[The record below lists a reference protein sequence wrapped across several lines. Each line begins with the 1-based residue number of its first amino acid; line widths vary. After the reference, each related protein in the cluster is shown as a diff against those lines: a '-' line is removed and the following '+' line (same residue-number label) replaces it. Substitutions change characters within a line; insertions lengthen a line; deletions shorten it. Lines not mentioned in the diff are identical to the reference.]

1 MSAPSVEYGI
11 IEGVESIGHYR
22 LGRYYP
28 VHIDDRLN
36 KRYRIVHKLGHGS
49 FSTVWLAIDETTRKY
64 VAIKVGTVDAERSE
78 INILSQM
85 AQSPV
90 SGNMWE
96 YETSPVPVVLDQ
108 FEIDRP
114 QGTYPCLVTL
124 PARCSL
130 RDTKEASRQRLFQLD
145 VARSLAAQLVHAVS
159 LVHNRGYAHGGRR
172 SRNSQTISV
181 NIDHTPDLHLGNIFL
196 QLRSCLDVLSVEQL
210 YDRYGQPEKEPV
222 IYLDP
227 KAAPKDSSFP
237 SYVVHP
243 IWLGLPGNEVT
254 LGDAKLMLSD
264 FGVAFRPDDKS
275 RFASHIPSR
284 TAPT

>member
-64 VAIKVGTVDAERSE
+64 VTIKVGTVDAERSE
-78 INILSQM
+78 ISILSQM

-96 YETSPVPVVLDQ
+96 YETSPVPIVLDQ

-124 PARCSL
+124 PACGTQKRHPDNACS
-130 RDTKEASRQRLFQLD
+130 
-145 VARSLAAQLVHAVS
+145 
-159 LVHNRGYAHGGRR
+159 
-172 SRNSQTISV
+172 NSTL
-181 NIDHTPDLHLGNIFL
+181 PDLL
-196 QLRSCLDVLSVEQL
+196 LR
-210 YDRYGQPEKEPV
+210 
-222 IYLDP
+222 
-227 KAAPKDSSFP
+227 
-237 SYVVHP
+237 
-243 IWLGLPGNEVT
+243 N
-254 LGDAKLMLSD
+254 
-264 FGVAFRPDDKS
+264 
-275 RFASHIPSR
+275 
-284 TAPT
+284 